1 MAITCGFDHEGQPL
15 FIPLFKDPFPYVLVR
30 SGGEPN
36 NFLSQN
42 TILIAVLL
50 FGNI

>member
-30 SGGEPN
+30 SEGEPN
-36 NFLSQN
+36 NFFIVKYYTDCS
-42 TILIAVLL
+42 
-50 FGNI
+50 FGFW